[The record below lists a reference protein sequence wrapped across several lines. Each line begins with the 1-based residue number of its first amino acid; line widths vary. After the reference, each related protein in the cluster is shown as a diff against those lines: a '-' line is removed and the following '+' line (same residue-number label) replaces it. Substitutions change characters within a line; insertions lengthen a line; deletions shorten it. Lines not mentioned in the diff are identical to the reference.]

1 MTHHL
6 WEIRDTPFLTSR
18 KRILGTSCN
27 AMGHIVRAQYTIRH
41 KIIGLHEVLTKR
53 MEDTPLTHIWLTW
66 FIAIDQINYYYKRK
80 YRPTL
85 HPPNLCSP
93 WSPNLVMCDIRDVN
107 AAGTSWRH
115 DTHDQQLKKI
125 KKINIYILLYGCFT
139 SRAVLK
145 YKGRV
150 KIYSSTTRLNV

>member
-85 HPPNLCSP
+85 HLQICALHDRQILSCVTSEMSMPRGLHD
-93 WSPNLVMCDIRDVN
+93 VM
-107 AAGTSWRH
+107 
-115 DTHDQQLKKI
+115 THT
-125 KKINIYILLYGCFT
+125 IN
-139 SRAVLK
+139 S
-145 YKGRV
+145 
-150 KIYSSTTRLNV
+150 